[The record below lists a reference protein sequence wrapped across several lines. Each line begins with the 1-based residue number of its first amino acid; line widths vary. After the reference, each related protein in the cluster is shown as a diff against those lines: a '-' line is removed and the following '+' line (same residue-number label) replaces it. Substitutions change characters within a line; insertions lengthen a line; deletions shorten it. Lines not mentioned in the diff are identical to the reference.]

1 MFKITAKDRYARC
14 GHLNLAHGTVE
25 TPVFMPVGTQGTVK
39 AISVDTLKKIGFNI
53 ILGNTYHLYLR
64 PGTEILDKSGGLNN
78 FMNWDRPILTDSGGF
93 QIMSLSKLM
102 KIDGDGVKFQ
112 SHIDGKEFY
121 LSPDISMKVQD
132 SIGSDIHMV
141 LDQCIE
147 FDRDI
152 SNIRDAMNLSLKWAE
167 MSKKSFF
174 KKKGRMLFGII
185 QGGTDQ
191 HLREQSAIE
200 TINIGFDGYAIGGL
214 AVGEGHELMLKTLD
228 FTIPNLPDEKPRYL
242 MGVGTPVDLIE
253 SVKRGVDM
261 FDCVMPTRAGRHGLA
276 YTKFGAINLRNAKF
290 SDDMTPIDEESDC
303 PIASVYSRSY
313 LHHLIKSKEIL
324 AAMLISEINLH
335 YYNSLMI
342 DLRFAIRD
350 NRLDLK
356 IEEIKKNWTGIGCVT
371 NLFFVFINKH

>member
-1 MFKITAKDRYARC
+1 
-14 GHLNLAHGTVE
+14 
-25 TPVFMPVGTQGTVK
+25 
-39 AISVDTLKKIGFNI
+39 
-53 ILGNTYHLYLR
+53 
-64 PGTEILDKSGGLNN
+64 
-78 FMNWDRPILTDSGGF
+78 
-93 QIMSLSKLM
+93 MSLSKLM

-191 HLREQSAIE
+191 YLREQSAIE

-356 IEEIKKNWTGIGCVT
+356 IEEIKKNWTGQDV
-371 NLFFVFINKH
+371 

>member
-1 MFKITAKDRYARC
+1 VFKIIAKDRHARC
-14 GHLNLAHGTVE
+14 GQIDLSHGMIE

-39 AISVDTLKKIGFNI
+39 AISVDTLKKIGFKI

-64 PGTEILDKSGGLNN
+64 PGIEILDKIGGLNN
-78 FMNWDRPILTDSGGF
+78 FMKWDRPILTDSGGF

-102 KIDGDGVKFQ
+102 KIEEDGVKFQ

-132 SIGSDIHMV
+132 SIGSDIHMI

-147 FDRDI
+147 FDQDI
-152 SNIRDAMNLSLKWAE
+152 SNIRKAMNLSLKWAE
-167 MSKKSFF
+167 MSKKSFV

-191 HLREQSAIE
+191 HLREHSAIE
-200 TINIGFDGYAIGGL
+200 TIDIGFDGYAIGGL
-214 AVGEGHELMLKTLD
+214 AVGEGHDLMLKTLD

-242 MGVGTPVDLIE
+242 MGVGTPEDLVE

-276 YTKFGAINLRNAKF
+276 YTKFGAINLRNSKF
-290 SDDMTPIDEESDC
+290 SDDMRPIDEESGC
-303 PIASVYSRSY
+303 PIASEYSRSY

-324 AAMLISEINLH
+324 AAMLISEINLN
-335 YYNSLMI
+335 YYNTLMV
-342 DLRFAIRD
+342 DLRLAIRD
-350 NRLDLK
+350 NRLDRT
-356 IEEIKKNWTGIGCVT
+356 IEVIKGDWTTVDA
-371 NLFFVFINKH
+371 

>member
-356 IEEIKKNWTGIGCVT
+356 IEEIKKNWKRHRCIT

>member
-1 MFKITAKDRYARC
+1 MFKIIAKDRHARC
-14 GHLNLAHGTVE
+14 GQIDLSHGMIE

-39 AISVDTLKKIGFNI
+39 AISVDTLKKIGFKI

-64 PGTEILDKSGGLNN
+64 PGTEILNKIGGLNN
-78 FMNWDRPILTDSGGF
+78 FMKWDRPILTDSGGF

-102 KIDGDGVKFQ
+102 KIEEGGVKFQ

-132 SIGSDIHMV
+132 SIGSDIHMI

-147 FDRDI
+147 FDQDI
-152 SNIRDAMNLSLKWAE
+152 SNIRKAMNLSLKWAE
-167 MSKKSFF
+167 MSKKSFV

-191 HLREQSAIE
+191 HLREHSAIE
-200 TINIGFDGYAIGGL
+200 TIDIGFDGYAIGGL
-214 AVGEGHELMLKTLD
+214 AVGEGHDLMLKTLD

-242 MGVGTPVDLIE
+242 MGVGTPEDLVE

-276 YTKFGAINLRNAKF
+276 YTKFGAINLRNSKF
-290 SDDMTPIDEESDC
+290 SDDMRPIDEESGC
-303 PIASVYSRSY
+303 PIASEYSRSY

-324 AAMLISEINLH
+324 AAMLISEINLN
-335 YYNSLMI
+335 YYNTLMV
-342 DLRFAIRD
+342 DLRLAIRD
-350 NRLDLK
+350 NRLDRT
-356 IEEIKKNWTGIGCVT
+356 IEVIKGDWATVDA
-371 NLFFVFINKH
+371 

>member
-1 MFKITAKDRYARC
+1 MFKIIAKDRHARC
-14 GHLNLAHGTVE
+14 GQIDLSHGMIE

-39 AISVDTLKKIGFNI
+39 AISVDTLKKIGFKI

-64 PGTEILDKSGGLNN
+64 PGIEILNKIGGLNN
-78 FMNWDRPILTDSGGF
+78 FMKWDRPILTDSGGF

-102 KIDGDGVKFQ
+102 KIEEDGVKFQ

-132 SIGSDIHMV
+132 SIGSDIHMI

-147 FDRDI
+147 FDQDI
-152 SNIRDAMNLSLKWAE
+152 SNIRKAMNLSLKWAE
-167 MSKKSFF
+167 MSKKSFV

-191 HLREQSAIE
+191 HLRERSAIE
-200 TINIGFDGYAIGGL
+200 TIDIGFDGYAIGGL
-214 AVGEGHELMLKTLD
+214 AVGEGHDLMLKTLD
-228 FTIPNLPDEKPRYL
+228 FTIPNLPYEKPRYL
-242 MGVGTPVDLIE
+242 MGVGTPEDLVE

-276 YTKFGAINLRNAKF
+276 YTKFGAINLRNSKF
-290 SDDMTPIDEESDC
+290 SDDMRPIDEESGC
-303 PIASVYSRSY
+303 PIASEYSRSY

-324 AAMLISEINLH
+324 AAMLISEINLN
-335 YYNSLMI
+335 YYNTLMV
-342 DLRFAIRD
+342 DLRLAIRD
-350 NRLDLK
+350 NCLDRT
-356 IEEIKKNWTGIGCVT
+356 IEVIKGDWTAIDA
-371 NLFFVFINKH
+371 

>member
-1 MFKITAKDRYARC
+1 MFKIIAKDRHARC
-14 GHLNLAHGTVE
+14 GQIDLSHGMIE

-39 AISVDTLKKIGFNI
+39 AISVDTLKKIGFKI

-64 PGTEILDKSGGLNN
+64 PGIEILNKIGGLNN
-78 FMNWDRPILTDSGGF
+78 FMKWDRPILTDSGGF

-102 KIDGDGVKFQ
+102 KIEEGGVKFQ

-132 SIGSDIHMV
+132 SIGSDIHMI

-147 FDRDI
+147 FDQDI
-152 SNIRDAMNLSLKWAE
+152 SNIRKAMNLSLKWAE
-167 MSKKSFF
+167 MSKKSFV

-191 HLREQSAIE
+191 HLREHSAIE
-200 TINIGFDGYAIGGL
+200 TIDIGFDGYAIGGL
-214 AVGEGHELMLKTLD
+214 AVGEGHDLMLKTLD

-242 MGVGTPVDLIE
+242 MGVGTPEDLVE

-276 YTKFGAINLRNAKF
+276 YTKFGAINLRNSKF
-290 SDDMTPIDEESDC
+290 SDDMRPIDEESGC
-303 PIASVYSRSY
+303 PIASEYSRSY

-324 AAMLISEINLH
+324 AAMLISEINLN
-335 YYNSLMI
+335 YYNTLMV
-342 DLRFAIRD
+342 DLRLAIRD
-350 NRLDLK
+350 NRLDRT
-356 IEEIKKNWTGIGCVT
+356 IEVIKGDWATVDA
-371 NLFFVFINKH
+371 

>member
-1 MFKITAKDRYARC
+1 MFKIIAKDRHARC
-14 GHLNLAHGTVE
+14 GQIDLSHGMIE

-39 AISVDTLKKIGFNI
+39 AISVDTLKKIGFKI

-64 PGTEILDKSGGLNN
+64 PGIEILDKIGGLNN
-78 FMNWDRPILTDSGGF
+78 FMKWDRPILTDSGGF

-102 KIDGDGVKFQ
+102 KIEEDGVKFQ

-132 SIGSDIHMV
+132 SIGSDIHMI

-147 FDRDI
+147 FDQDI
-152 SNIRDAMNLSLKWAE
+152 SNIRKAMNLSLKWAE
-167 MSKKSFF
+167 MSKKSFV

-191 HLREQSAIE
+191 YLREHSAIE
-200 TINIGFDGYAIGGL
+200 TIDIGFDGYAIGGL
-214 AVGEGHELMLKTLD
+214 AVGEGHDLMLKTLD

-242 MGVGTPVDLIE
+242 MGVGTPEDLVE

-276 YTKFGAINLRNAKF
+276 YTKFGAINLRNSKF
-290 SDDMTPIDEESDC
+290 SDDMRPIDEESGC
-303 PIASVYSRSY
+303 PIASEYSRSY
-313 LHHLIKSKEIL
+313 LHHLIKSKEML
-324 AAMLISEINLH
+324 AAMLISEINLN
-335 YYNSLMI
+335 YYNTLMV
-342 DLRFAIRD
+342 DLRLAIRD
-350 NRLDLK
+350 NRLDRT
-356 IEEIKKNWTGIGCVT
+356 IEVIKGDWTTVDA
-371 NLFFVFINKH
+371 

>member
-1 MFKITAKDRYARC
+1 
-14 GHLNLAHGTVE
+14 
-25 TPVFMPVGTQGTVK
+25 
-39 AISVDTLKKIGFNI
+39 
-53 ILGNTYHLYLR
+53 
-64 PGTEILDKSGGLNN
+64 
-78 FMNWDRPILTDSGGF
+78 
-93 QIMSLSKLM
+93 M
-102 KIDGDGVKFQ
+102 KIEEDGVNFQ

-147 FDRDI
+147 FDKGI
-152 SNIRDAMNLSLKWAE
+152 SSIREAMNLSLKWAE
-167 MSKKSFF
+167 MSKKSFV
-174 KKKGRMLFGII
+174 KKEGRMLFGII

-191 HLREQSAIE
+191 HLRKQSATE
-200 TINIGFDGYAIGGL
+200 TIDIGFDGYAIGGL

-228 FTIPNLPDEKPRYL
+228 FTIPNLPFEKPRYL
-242 MGVGTPVDLIE
+242 MGVGTPADLVE

-276 YTKFGAINLRNAKF
+276 YTKFGTINLRNSKF
-290 SDDMTPIDEESDC
+290 SEDMRPIDEESDC
-303 PIASVYSRSY
+303 PIASVYSRAY

-342 DLRFAIRD
+342 ELRIAIRD

-356 IEEIKKNWTGIGCVT
+356 IDEIKKKWIS
-371 NLFFVFINKH
+371 IDA

>member
-1 MFKITAKDRYARC
+1 VFKIIAKDRHARC
-14 GHLNLAHGTVE
+14 GQIDLSHGMIE

-39 AISVDTLKKIGFNI
+39 AISVDTLKKIGFKI

-64 PGTEILDKSGGLNN
+64 PGIEILNQIGGLNN
-78 FMNWDRPILTDSGGF
+78 FMKWDRPILTDSGGF

-102 KIDGDGVKFQ
+102 KIEEGGVKFQ

-132 SIGSDIHMV
+132 SIGSDIHMI

-147 FDRDI
+147 FDQDI
-152 SNIRDAMNLSLKWAE
+152 SNIRKAMNLSLKWAE
-167 MSKKSFF
+167 MSKKSFV

-191 HLREQSAIE
+191 HLREHSAIE
-200 TINIGFDGYAIGGL
+200 TIDIGFDGYAIGGL
-214 AVGEGHELMLKTLD
+214 AVGEGHDLMLKTLD

-242 MGVGTPVDLIE
+242 MGVGTPEDLVE

-276 YTKFGAINLRNAKF
+276 YTKFGAINLRNSKF
-290 SDDMTPIDEESDC
+290 SDDMRPIDEESGC
-303 PIASVYSRSY
+303 PIASEYSRSY

-324 AAMLISEINLH
+324 AAMLISEINLN
-335 YYNSLMI
+335 YYNTLMV
-342 DLRFAIRD
+342 DLRLAIRD
-350 NRLDLK
+350 NRLDRT
-356 IEEIKKNWTGIGCVT
+356 IEVIKGDWATVDA
-371 NLFFVFINKH
+371 

>member
-1 MFKITAKDRYARC
+1 MFKIIAKDRHARC
-14 GHLNLAHGTVE
+14 GQIDLAHGMIE

-39 AISVDTLKKIGFNI
+39 AISVDTLKKIGFKI

-64 PGTEILDKSGGLNN
+64 PGIEILNKIGGLNN
-78 FMNWDRPILTDSGGF
+78 FMKWDRPILTDSGGF

-102 KIDGDGVKFQ
+102 KIEEDGVKFQ

-132 SIGSDIHMV
+132 SIGSDIHMI

-147 FDRDI
+147 FDQDI
-152 SNIRDAMNLSLKWAE
+152 SNIRKAMNLSLKWAE
-167 MSKKSFF
+167 MSKKSFV

-191 HLREQSAIE
+191 HLREHSAIE
-200 TINIGFDGYAIGGL
+200 TIDIGFDGYAIGGL
-214 AVGEGHELMLKTLD
+214 AVGEGHDLMLKTLD

-242 MGVGTPVDLIE
+242 MGVGTPEDLVE

-276 YTKFGAINLRNAKF
+276 YTKFGAINLRNSKF
-290 SDDMTPIDEESDC
+290 SDDMRPIDEESGC
-303 PIASVYSRSY
+303 PIASEYSRSY

-324 AAMLISEINLH
+324 AAMLISEINLN
-335 YYNSLMI
+335 YYNTLMV
-342 DLRFAIRD
+342 DLRLAIRD
-350 NRLDLK
+350 NRLDRT
-356 IEEIKKNWTGIGCVT
+356 IEVIKGDWTT
-371 NLFFVFINKH
+371 ADA

>member
-1 MFKITAKDRYARC
+1 MFKIIAKDRHARC
-14 GHLNLAHGTVE
+14 GQIDLSHGMIE

-39 AISVDTLKKIGFNI
+39 AISVDTLKKIGFKI

-64 PGTEILDKSGGLNN
+64 PGIEILNKIGGLNN
-78 FMNWDRPILTDSGGF
+78 FMKWDRPILTDSGGF

-102 KIDGDGVKFQ
+102 KIEEDGVKFQ

-132 SIGSDIHMV
+132 SIGSDIHMI

-147 FDRDI
+147 FDQDI
-152 SNIRDAMNLSLKWAE
+152 SNIRKAMNLSLKWAE
-167 MSKKSFF
+167 MSKKSFV

-191 HLREQSAIE
+191 HLREHSAIE
-200 TINIGFDGYAIGGL
+200 TIDIGFDGYAIGGL
-214 AVGEGHELMLKTLD
+214 AVGEGHDLMLKTLD

-242 MGVGTPVDLIE
+242 MGVGTPEDLVE

-276 YTKFGAINLRNAKF
+276 YTKFGAINLRNSKF
-290 SDDMTPIDEESDC
+290 SDDMRPIDEESGC
-303 PIASVYSRSY
+303 PIASEYSRSY

-324 AAMLISEINLH
+324 AAMLISEINLN
-335 YYNSLMI
+335 YYNTLMV
-342 DLRFAIRD
+342 DLRLAIRD
-350 NRLDLK
+350 NRLDRT
-356 IEEIKKNWTGIGCVT
+356 IEVIKGDWTTVDA
-371 NLFFVFINKH
+371 

>member
-1 MFKITAKDRYARC
+1 MFKIIAKDRHARC
-14 GHLNLAHGTVE
+14 GQIDLSHGMIE

-39 AISVDTLKKIGFNI
+39 AISVDTLKKIGFKI

-64 PGTEILDKSGGLNN
+64 PGIEILDKIGGLNN
-78 FMNWDRPILTDSGGF
+78 FMKWDRPILTDSGGF

-102 KIDGDGVKFQ
+102 KIEEGGVKFQ

-132 SIGSDIHMV
+132 SIGSDIHMI

-147 FDRDI
+147 FDQDI
-152 SNIRDAMNLSLKWAE
+152 SNIRKAMNLSLKWAE
-167 MSKKSFF
+167 MSKKSFV

-191 HLREQSAIE
+191 HLREHSAIE
-200 TINIGFDGYAIGGL
+200 TIDIGFDGYAIGGL
-214 AVGEGHELMLKTLD
+214 AVGEGHDLMLKTLD

-242 MGVGTPVDLIE
+242 MGVGTPEDLVE

-276 YTKFGAINLRNAKF
+276 YTKFGAINLRNSKF
-290 SDDMTPIDEESDC
+290 SDDMRPIDEESGC
-303 PIASVYSRSY
+303 PIASEYSRSY

-324 AAMLISEINLH
+324 AAMLISEINLN
-335 YYNSLMI
+335 YYNTLMV
-342 DLRFAIRD
+342 DLRLAIRD
-350 NRLDLK
+350 NRLDRT
-356 IEEIKKNWTGIGCVT
+356 IEVIKGDWTTVDA
-371 NLFFVFINKH
+371 

>member
-1 MFKITAKDRYARC
+1 MFKIIAKDRHARY
-14 GHLNLAHGTVE
+14 GQIDLSHGMIE

-39 AISVDTLKKIGFNI
+39 AISVDTLKKIGFKI

-64 PGTEILDKSGGLNN
+64 PGIEILNKIGGLNN
-78 FMNWDRPILTDSGGF
+78 FMKWDRPILTDSGGF

-102 KIDGDGVKFQ
+102 KIEEDGVKFQ

-132 SIGSDIHMV
+132 SIGSDIHMI

-147 FDRDI
+147 FDQDI
-152 SNIRDAMNLSLKWAE
+152 SNIRKAMNLSLKWAE
-167 MSKKSFF
+167 MSKKSFV

-191 HLREQSAIE
+191 HLREHSAIE
-200 TINIGFDGYAIGGL
+200 TIDIGFDGYAIGGL
-214 AVGEGHELMLKTLD
+214 AVGEGHDLMLKTLD

-242 MGVGTPVDLIE
+242 MGVGTPEDLVE

-276 YTKFGAINLRNAKF
+276 YTKFGAINLRNSKF
-290 SDDMTPIDEESDC
+290 SDDMRPIDEESGC
-303 PIASVYSRSY
+303 PIASEYSRSY

-324 AAMLISEINLH
+324 AAMLISEINLN
-335 YYNSLMI
+335 YYNTLMV
-342 DLRFAIRD
+342 DLRLAIRD
-350 NRLDLK
+350 NRLDRT
-356 IEEIKKNWTGIGCVT
+356 IEVIKGDWTTVDA
-371 NLFFVFINKH
+371 

>member
-1 MFKITAKDRYARC
+1 VFKIIAKDRHARC
-14 GHLNLAHGTVE
+14 GQIDLSHGMIE

-39 AISVDTLKKIGFNI
+39 AISVDTLKKIGFKI

-64 PGTEILDKSGGLNN
+64 PGIEILNKIGGLNN
-78 FMNWDRPILTDSGGF
+78 FMKWDRPILTDSGGF

-102 KIDGDGVKFQ
+102 KIEEGGVKFQ

-132 SIGSDIHMV
+132 SIGSDIHMI

-147 FDRDI
+147 FDQDI
-152 SNIRDAMNLSLKWAE
+152 SNIRKAMNLSLKWAE
-167 MSKKSFF
+167 MSKKSFV

-191 HLREQSAIE
+191 HLREHSAIE
-200 TINIGFDGYAIGGL
+200 TIDIGFDGYAIGGL
-214 AVGEGHELMLKTLD
+214 AVGEGHDLMLKTLD

-242 MGVGTPVDLIE
+242 MGVGTPEDLVE

-276 YTKFGAINLRNAKF
+276 YTKFGAINLRNSKF
-290 SDDMTPIDEESDC
+290 SDDMRPIDEESGC
-303 PIASVYSRSY
+303 PITSEYSRSY

-324 AAMLISEINLH
+324 AAMLISEINLN
-335 YYNSLMI
+335 YYNTLMV
-342 DLRFAIRD
+342 DLRLAIRD
-350 NRLDLK
+350 NRLDRT
-356 IEEIKKNWTGIGCVT
+356 IEVIKGDWATVDA
-371 NLFFVFINKH
+371 

>member
-1 MFKITAKDRYARC
+1 MFKIIAKDRHARC
-14 GHLNLAHGTVE
+14 GQIDLSHGMIE

-39 AISVDTLKKIGFNI
+39 AISVDTLKKIGFKI

-64 PGTEILDKSGGLNN
+64 PGIEILNKIGGLNN
-78 FMNWDRPILTDSGGF
+78 FMKWDRPILTDSGGF

-102 KIDGDGVKFQ
+102 KIEEDGVKFQ

-132 SIGSDIHMV
+132 SIGSDIHMI

-147 FDRDI
+147 FDQDI
-152 SNIRDAMNLSLKWAE
+152 SNIRKAMNLSLKWAE
-167 MSKKSFF
+167 MSKKSFV

-191 HLREQSAIE
+191 HLREHSAIE
-200 TINIGFDGYAIGGL
+200 TIDIGFDGYAIGGL
-214 AVGEGHELMLKTLD
+214 AVGEGHDLMLKTLD

-242 MGVGTPVDLIE
+242 MGVGTPEDLVE

-276 YTKFGAINLRNAKF
+276 YTKFGAINLRNSKF
-290 SDDMTPIDEESDC
+290 SDDMRPIDEESGC
-303 PIASVYSRSY
+303 PIASEYSRSY

-324 AAMLISEINLH
+324 AAMLISEINLN
-335 YYNSLMI
+335 YYNTLMV
-342 DLRFAIRD
+342 DLRLAIRD
-350 NRLDLK
+350 NRLDRT
-356 IEEIKKNWTGIGCVT
+356 IEVIKGDWTT
-371 NLFFVFINKH
+371 ADA